1 MQSRYALHTMRT
13 TISLEDRLAMQVRR
27 EASLRGVSVSRF
39 IATVLDDALKR
50 TETREAPAFRL
61 VRVGGDGPRPGFD
74 VDRPRAFEV
83 EEDEA
88 HFVPP
93 RR

>member
-1 MQSRYALHTMRT
+1 
-13 TISLEDRLAMQVRR
+13 MQVRR

-39 IATVLDDALKR
+39 IATILDDALKR
-50 TETREAPAFRL
+50 TEPQAFRL
-61 VRVGGDGPRPGFD
+61 VTVGGDGPRTGFD

-83 EEDEA
+83 GEDESQ
-88 HFVPP
+88 FVPL

>member
-1 MQSRYALHTMRT
+1 
-13 TISLEDRLAMQVRR
+13 MQVRR
-27 EASLRGVSVSRF
+27 EAFRRGVSVSRF

-50 TETREAPAFRL
+50 AEPQEAPAFRL
-61 VRVGGDGPRPGFD
+61 VTVGGDSPRTGFD

-83 EEDEA
+83 GEDESQ
-88 HFVPP
+88 FVSL

>member
-1 MQSRYALHTMRT
+1 MRT
-13 TISLEDRLAMQVRR
+13 TISLEDRLAMKVRR

-39 IATVLDDALKR
+39 IATILDDALKR
-50 TETREAPAFRL
+50 TEPREASVFRL
-61 VRVGGDGPRPGFD
+61 VTVGGDGPCSGFD

-83 EEDEA
+83 GEDEA
-88 HFVPP
+88 QFVPL